1 MFFKKK
7 KKQEPKIWDK
17 LNEKMAA
24 AQENGERIF
33 YCPIYGSEVEDM
45 KMWTE
50 SCGVLYLAD
59 HITDNI
65 VVYKFWGYTVD

>member
-7 KKQEPKIWDK
+7 KKQEPKIWAK

-24 AQENGERIF
+24 SQANGERVF
-33 YCPIYGSEVEDM
+33 YRPIYGREVEDM
-45 KMWTE
+45 KMWAD
-50 SCGVLYLAD
+50 SCGVLYLTD